1 VVLVKLL
8 ISISSLGGEIMYLS
22 KHILA
27 IAVALLLA
35 LFIGCSAGDA
45 PVAPEN
51 TAGLSDSVPVIG
63 LADVNNALDALGLF
77 GAYDLTINPNK
88 MTADLVTKRTSTIG
102 ESYIVSGMG
111 FFTSAPCPDCLNLST
126 LRQDGMNFIV
136 SFNIR
141 HPFKPGNIGEDP
153 TALNRLDLDVF
164 DLAMLVVPVEETPS
178 EYTGTGVSIY
188 SDVLSEPDGYTTEL
202 ANVIEDNAAIPYA
215 LVVDD
220 SITGESTWNKFA
232 MGDETEFDVSFPFTM
247 GETLSFELYLTMGY
261 GFSAVKADRLH
272 PAYFNPEFNRKS
284 PWKIDVIPPQAEMP
298 PEIGNTWSDNDPET
312 EFEVTVL
319 VYDWQIDAN
328 VNSDLELP
336 TDVYAASNI
345 DEVEIEI
352 IGMNLASVDGMAH
365 DGTGTGMADRP
376 LVYHI
381 PIMNEG
387 LLTAGEYT
395 GLVKVTDERA
405 VGTIGDRDFL
415 IDSPDGVEL
424 VNYEMIEYVT
434 YQTFPVTVV
443 IGLPGWIVI
452 QQIDYSFEDET
463 VTDSA
468 FGNVRVNFMDDPA
481 VKYFNLTVESG
492 WVIQNMPLVSWKGPG
507 FIHSVNLSF
516 DLNVPDGTDVSM
528 LNNVGWSIDNGIQ
541 LAGPLGSGSVYVYT
555 GIVTGYIGRIPST
568 FGFPFFPDNPKITG
582 AGPPG
587 ICVGPYYPNKECGN
601 GECVPAAV
609 SNSLEYLQGTQ
620 GEPPWGTL
628 TSIDTMKDATGWVSS
643 TPTSSAGCPQGWA
656 DTKDQYMS
664 DNGYNIETEQYP
676 DPDNMHHE
684 ATEAECDSAMA
695 AVNAG
700 DDVEING
707 GHHTAVVN
715 SIVKGTDANGDTIYT
730 ISVRHDTRQG
740 EPGGCQSETIVY
752 KPPQNGNPSETTGG
766 SPGFFDGDDINGFVS
781 ESAST

>member
-1 VVLVKLL
+1 MCFSKYF
-8 ISISSLGGEIMYLS
+8 SIIT
-22 KHILA
+22 
-27 IAVALLLA
+27 IASLLA
-35 LFIGCSAGDA
+35 FLIGCSAGDA

-63 LADVNNALDALGLF
+63 LADVNNALDAIGLF
-77 GAYDLTINPNK
+77 GAYSLAINPNK

-111 FFTSAPCPDCLNLST
+111 FFTAAPCPDCLSLST
-126 LRQDGMNFIV
+126 LRQEGMNFIV
-136 SFNIR
+136 SFDIR
-141 HPFKPGNIGEDP
+141 HPFDEGDINEDP

-164 DLAMLVVPVEETPS
+164 DLAMLVVPVEETPQ

-188 SDVLSEPDGYTTEL
+188 SDALSEPDGYTTEL

-261 GFSAVKADRLH
+261 GFSAVKADRLL

-319 VYDWQIDAN
+319 VYDWQIGAT
-328 VNSDLELP
+328 VNADLENP
-336 TDVYAASNI
+336 TDVFAASNI
-345 DEVEIEI
+345 VEVEVEI
-352 IGMNLASVDGMAH
+352 IGMNLAAVDGLAH
-365 DGTGTGMADRP
+365 DGTGNGMPNAP
-376 LVYHI
+376 LAYHI

-424 VNYEMIEYVT
+424 VNYDMIEYAT

-443 IGLPGWIVI
+443 TGLPGWIVI
-452 QQIDYSFEDET
+452 QQIDYSFEDVT

-468 FGNVRVNFMDDPA
+468 FGNVRVNFMHDPA
-481 VKYFNLTVESG
+481 VKYFNLTVEGG
-492 WVIQNMPLVSWKGPG
+492 WVIQNMPLVSWMGPG

-541 LAGPLGSGSVYVYT
+541 LSGPLPMGIAYVYT
-555 GIVTGYIGRIPST
+555 GVVTGYIGKIPSS
-568 FGFPFFPDNPKITG
+568 FWPPFFPDNPKIGG
-582 AGPPG
+582 AGPPAV
-587 ICVGPYYPNKECGN
+587 CVGPYFPNKDCGKA
-601 GECVPAAV
+601 ECVPAAV
-609 SNSLEYLQGTQ
+609 SNSLEYLQNTQ
-620 GEPPWGTL
+620 GEPPWGKL
-628 TSIDTMKDATGWVSS
+628 TSTDSMKPATGW
-643 TPTSSAGCPQGWA
+643 TPPTALDSGGCPVNWSTQ
-656 DTKDQYMS
+656 KDQHMNA
-664 DNGYNIETEQYP
+664 NGYNINTDQFP
-676 DPDNMHHE
+676 DPPALGHE
-684 ATEAECDSAMA
+684 ATEAECDAAMA
-695 AVNAG
+695 AVAAG
-700 DDVEING
+700 DDVEIDG
-707 GHHTAVVN
+707 GHHVAVVTN
-715 SIVKGTDANGDTIYT
+715 IVKGTDASGDTIYT
-730 ISVRHDTRQG
+730 ITVKHDTQQG
-740 EPGGCQSETIVY
+740 QPGGCQSETVVY
-752 KPPQNGNPSETTGG
+752 KPPQNGNPSDTTGG
-766 SPGFFDGDDINGFVS
+766 SPGFFDGDKVNGFVS